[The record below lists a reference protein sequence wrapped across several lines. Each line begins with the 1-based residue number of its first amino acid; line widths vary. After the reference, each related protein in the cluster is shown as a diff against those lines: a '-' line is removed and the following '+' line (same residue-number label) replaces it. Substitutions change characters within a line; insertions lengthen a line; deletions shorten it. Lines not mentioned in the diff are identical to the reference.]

1 MINRFIR
8 GCHVAVAKTTSRVA
22 RVARGPM
29 MLAVAVSLVA
39 CGGLKDNLLEA
50 TDPDLINPGDLETPD
65 GASALRNGA
74 LFRFRAMTAGTT
86 ASGSEGTWL
95 LGGLLADEWSTTS
108 TFQENDQVDKRDVD
122 AANGSVLNSFR
133 NTNRVR
139 TAANQA
145 IPALEKFFPNGK
157 ADIAEMYFIRGF
169 AELQLALDFCN
180 GIPLS
185 DASNPTIE
193 LGEPQTVADVFAV
206 AVASFDKALATV
218 QGATDEASVAIRH
231 AANIGKARALLGI
244 NRPADAALAVAGVPT
259 SYTYDVTFATSSG
272 DNAIWSQNFSQ
283 NRYAVGAN
291 PEGNAANFPV
301 GGAIAFFQAK
311 DPRVPADFIT
321 SGTTR
326 TLAQDGQTFARV
338 TSIWGRSTNVS
349 IVNGIDAR
357 LIEAEAAVKT
367 NPAQTLTILNALR
380 ASPPKLGTIQPTGLA
395 PLTDAGTEALRV
407 DQLFREKA
415 MWTFGRGQRL
425 GDLRRLIRQYGR
437 TADQVFPS
445 GQHYK
450 GGQYGS
456 AVNLPVPSDEEN
468 NPSFSG
474 CIDRN
479 A

>member
-1 MINRFIR
+1 
-8 GCHVAVAKTTSRVA
+8 VAS
-22 RVARGPM
+22 
-29 MLAVAVSLVA
+29 LAVSLAA
-39 CGGLKDNLLEA
+39 CSGLKDNLLEA

-65 GASALRNGA
+65 GATALRNGA

-86 ASGSEGTWL
+86 TSGSEGTWL

-108 TFQENDQVDKRDVD
+108 TFQENDQVDKRDED
-122 AANGSVLNSFR
+122 ASNGSILNSFR

-145 IPALEKFFPNGK
+145 IPALKKYFPNGK

-169 AELQLALDFCN
+169 AELQLAADFCN

-185 DASNPTIE
+185 DASSPTIE
-193 LGEPQTVADVFAV
+193 LGEPKTVADVFAV
-206 AVASFDKALATV
+206 AIASFDEALATV
-218 QGATDEASVAIRH
+218 QGATDDASVAIRN
-231 AANIGKARALLGI
+231 AASIGKARALLGV
-244 NRPADAALAVAGVPT
+244 NRAADAATAVAGIPT
-259 SYTYDVTFATSSG
+259 AYTYDVSFATSSG
-272 DNAIWSQNFSQ
+272 DNAIWAQNFSQ

-291 PEGNAANFPV
+291 PEGNTANFPV
-301 GGAIAFFQAK
+301 GGALNFFQAK
-311 DPRVPADFIT
+311 DPRLPADFIT

-326 TLAQDGQTFARV
+326 TLSQDGQTFARV
-338 TSIWGRSTNVS
+338 TTIWGRSTNVA
-349 IVNGIDAR
+349 IANGIDAR

-367 NPAQTLTILNALR
+367 NFAQTLSILNALR
-380 ASPPKLGTIQPTGLA
+380 ASPPKLGAITPTGLA
-395 PLTDAGTEALRV
+395 PLTDPGTEAARV
-407 DQLFREKA
+407 DLLFREKA
-415 MWTFGRGQRL
+415 FWTFGRGQRL

-437 TADQVFPS
+437 TAAQVFPT

-474 CIDRN
+474 CIDRS

>member
-1 MINRFIR
+1 MMNRFLR
-8 GCHVAVAKTTSRVA
+8 GCRVAAAETKA
-22 RVARGPM
+22 RVARAGKIPAV
-29 MLAVAVSLVA
+29 LAVAVTLAA

-86 ASGSEGTWL
+86 TSGSEGTWL

-108 TFQENDQVDKRDVD
+108 TFQENDQVDKRDVN
-122 AANGSVLNSFR
+122 ASNGSVLNSFR

-145 IPALEKFFPNGK
+145 IPALKKYFPNANG
-157 ADIAEMYFIRGF
+157 DIAEMYFIRGF
-169 AELQLALDFCN
+169 AELQLAADFCN

-185 DASNPTIE
+185 DASNPSIE
-193 LGEPQTVADVFAV
+193 LGEPKTVAEVFA
-206 AVASFDKALATV
+206 AAIESFDAALGEV
-218 QGATDEASVAIRH
+218 QGATDEASVAMRH
-231 AANIGKARALLGI
+231 AANIGKARALLGV
-244 NRPADAALAVAGVPT
+244 NRAADAAAAVAGIPT

-272 DNAIWSQNFSQ
+272 DNALWSQNFSQ

-291 PEGNAANFPV
+291 PEGNTANFPV
-301 GGAIAFFQAK
+301 GGAIAFFQEK
-311 DPRVPADFIT
+311 DSRVPADFIT

-326 TLAQDGQTFARV
+326 TLSQDGQTFARV
-338 TSIWGRSTNVS
+338 TTIWGRSTNVA

-357 LIEAEAAVKT
+357 LIEAEAAVKA

-380 ASPPKLGTIQPTGLA
+380 SSPPRLGTVQPTGLA
-395 PLTDAGTEALRV
+395 PLTDAGSEALRV

-437 TADQVFPS
+437 TAADVFPT

-468 NPSFSG
+468 NPSFTG
-474 CIDRN
+474 CIDRS

>member
-8 GCHVAVAKTTSRVA
+8 GCRLAVAKTTGRIA
-22 RVARGPM
+22 RASRGPIA
-29 MLAVAVSLVA
+29 LAAAMSLVA
-39 CGGLKDNLLEA
+39 CSGLKDNLLEA

-86 ASGSEGTWL
+86 TSGSEGTWL

-108 TFQENDQVDKRDVD
+108 TFQQNDQVDKRDVD

-145 IPALEKFFPNGK
+145 IPALKKYFPNGK

-169 AELQLALDFCN
+169 AELQLASDFCN

-185 DASNPTIE
+185 DASNPTIV
-193 LGEPQTVADVFAV
+193 LGEPKSVADVFTTAL
-206 AVASFDKALATV
+206 ASFDAALGEV
-218 QGATDEASVAIRH
+218 QGATDDASVTIRY
-231 AANIGKARALLGI
+231 AASIGKARALLGL
-244 NRPADAALAVAGVPT
+244 NRLADAAAAVAGVPT
-259 SYTYDVTFATSSG
+259 SFTYDVTFATSSG
-272 DNAIWSQNFSQ
+272 DNAIWAQNFSQ

-291 PEGNAANFPV
+291 PEGNTANFPV
-301 GGAIAFFQAK
+301 GGAIPFFQAK

-321 SGTTR
+321 SGSTR
-326 TLAQDGQTFARV
+326 TLSQDGQTFARV
-338 TSIWGRSTNVS
+338 TTLWGRSTNVA

-357 LIEAEAAVKT
+357 LVEAEAAVKS

-380 ASPPKLGTIQPTGLA
+380 ASPPKLGAIQPSGLA
-395 PLTDAGTEALRV
+395 PLTDPGTEALRV

-425 GDLRRLIRQYGR
+425 GDVRRLIRQYGR
-437 TADQVFPS
+437 TAAQVFPT

-468 NPSFSG
+468 NPSFTG
-474 CIDRN
+474 CTDRS